1 MLLSEHR
8 HQEKNAKEFNEEL
21 HISHSIAT
29 HPKHNGLHYFNN
41 CTPSSEKDQFSLYQL
56 TKLQKVSGI
65 FFQGKVIITD
75 SFSNLLCKLNR
86 LIDLQTQKVLRVW
99 RKTADILFSDL
110 P

>member
-8 HQEKNAKEFNEEL
+8 QQEKNAKEFNEEL
-21 HISHSIAT
+21 HISHPIAT
-29 HPKHNGLHYFNN
+29 HPKYNGLHYFNN
-41 CTPSSEKDQFSLYQL
+41 CTPSFEKDQFSFSLYQL

-86 LIDLQTQKVLRVW
+86 LMDLQT
-99 RKTADILFSDL
+99 
-110 P
+110 